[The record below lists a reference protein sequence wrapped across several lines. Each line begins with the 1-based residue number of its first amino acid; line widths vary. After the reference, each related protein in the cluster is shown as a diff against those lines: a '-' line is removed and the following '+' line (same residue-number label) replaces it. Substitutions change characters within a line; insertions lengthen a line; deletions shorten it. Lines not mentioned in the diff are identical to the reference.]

1 MKINSISIFFPEI
14 GDTFLW
20 ILLRF
25 LSTCFSKF
33 SDTNRVT
40 SSEFVALEEEWYN
53 YKKWFRI
60 FTKEV
65 VPRVRKIENFDSKI
79 SKSRFRCYWIFVSFC
94 LDLRIFKKKRR
105 RRGICHFERSSRFFE
120 RIIRFESLVWKRLEE
135 VSVINITDKS
145 VIPSRRCTL
154 IPLGVQDLSKRLG
167 TNRFSAS

>member
-1 MKINSISIFFPEI
+1 MVSNIRGVGRKL
-14 GDTFLW
+14 FLAY
-20 ILLRF
+20 
-25 LSTCFSKF
+25 
-33 SDTNRVT
+33 V
-40 SSEFVALEEEWYN
+40 
-53 YKKWFRI
+53 
-60 FTKEV
+60 
-65 VPRVRKIENFDSKI
+65 
-79 SKSRFRCYWIFVSFC
+79 KSRISTRRFQNQDFDVIPWIFVSFC